1 MLQMTTEQIVAA
13 DGEVFAGY
21 MALPEQLPAP
31 GILLLQ
37 EIFGVG
43 EYLRAVGDRLAAL
56 GYVVMMPDVFWRQE
70 PGLNLGHDEAGLQ
83 AAPGYAARYFQQIS
97 TGLDD
102 LDAAYRHLEGMEAT
116 TGPTGLM
123 GFCFGGRLA
132 WHLAARQRPAATVA
146 YYPTKIAEALQEAP
160 RISEPMLIHV
170 GSEDPHVPAEAVE
183 ALGGAIASKANIELQ
198 VYQGAGH
205 AFDNH
210 TVPMF
215 SNPTAAAAAWAQTVD
230 FLGRHLPI

>member
-1 MLQMTTEQIVAA
+1 MITERITAS
-13 DGEVFAGY
+13 DGGIFDGF
-21 MALPEQLPAP
+21 MAMPDRLPAP

-43 EYLRAVGDRLAAL
+43 DYLRAVGDRLAAL

-70 PGLNLGHDEAGLQ
+70 PGVNLGHDEAGLQ
-83 AAPGYAARYFQQIS
+83 AAPAYAGRYFQQLS

-116 TGPTGLM
+116 TGTTGLM
-123 GFCFGGRLA
+123 GFCLGGRLA

-146 YYPTKIAEALQEAP
+146 YYPTKVAEALDEAA
-160 RISEPMLIHV
+160 RISTPMLIQV
-170 GSEDPHVPAEAVE
+170 GSEDPHVPADAVE
-183 ALGGAIASKANIELQ
+183 ALRAAIASNANVELQ
-198 VYQGAGH
+198 VHHGAGH

-210 TVPMF
+210 TAPMF
-215 SNPTAAAAAWAQTVD
+215 TDPAAAAAAWAQTVK
-230 FLGRHLPI
+230 FLKHHLPV